1 MAECVLSLRGQIA
14 VRIFRAPHIAGGL
27 GALLMAA
34 EWILKRNCS
43 ISPRQLL
50 AVYGVLCAASM
61 AVAIFFTLRGAW
73 YVLGFAILELL
84 AVGLAFLFYGRHA
97 NDREKIVLE
106 VDGNLL
112 VELTEAGTTRQ
123 TRLDG
128 RLITVDMPGMYRGMV
143 GLHSGAAL
151 REGCFTPCASR
162 GEAHSG
168 GTRIEVGR
176 FVAQPAR
183 RKFARELQV
192 ALARQLGRVDK
203 QNSNLGF

>member
-1 MAECVLSLRGQIA
+1 VAECVLSLRGLVA
-14 VRIFRAPHIAGGL
+14 ARIFRVPHIVGGL

-34 EWILKRNCS
+34 EWLLKRNCS

-73 YVLGFAILELL
+73 YVLGFAVLELL
-84 AVGLAFLFYGRHA
+84 AVGLAFLFYARHA
-97 NDREKIVLE
+97 NDSEKVVLQ

-112 VELTEAGTTRQ
+112 VELIEAGTARQ
-123 TRLDG
+123 TRLDS
-128 RLITVDMPGMYRGMV
+128 RLITVDMPDMYRGMV
-143 GLHSGAAL
+143 RLHC
-151 REGCFTPCASR
+151 REGLQ
-162 GEAHSG
+162 EG
-168 GTRIEVGR
+168 GSIPSAIEVGR

-192 ALARQLGRVDK
+192 ALARQLGRADK